1 MHERTTHQAATI
13 NAVVTAFSG
22 PLCKDTRDAH
32 KWISILVLVTSS
44 AIAFFT
50 SARVNEISSGF
61 SSEVIHFMAS
71 CNMALHLAAKS
82 ALACW
87 TYAFSSGLAA
97 IASWSSCS
105 GFLKVRA

>member
-1 MHERTTHQAATI
+1 
-13 NAVVTAFSG
+13 
-22 PLCKDTRDAH
+22 
-32 KWISILVLVTSS
+32 
-44 AIAFFT
+44 
-50 SARVNEISSGF
+50 
-61 SSEVIHFMAS
+61 MAS
-71 CNMALHLAAKS
+71 CIMALHLAAKS